1 MLELRE
7 WTSRAKLPDRPW
19 LVLGKGPTFD
29 RRGEFDLTGYN
40 LMSLNHAVAEQPVD
54 VALAI
59 DLDVVETCGDA
70 LERNARW
77 LLLPRHPHVDFEP
90 GPPLEEHVRRSPV
103 LSRLDRDG
111 RLVWY
116 DLATAGTRY
125 DSPLIGARYFVSEA
139 ALNVLGEMGARRVR
153 SLGIDGGKSYARTF
167 ADLESRTLL
176 ANSQPTFDVQFPE
189 IARILF
195 RRGLDYAPL
204 TREAPIRVFV
214 GSDRSQR
221 LAARVLE
228 YSIRKHT
235 SMSVEVTFMIDMPI
249 PLPEDPAKRP
259 RTPFSFTRFLIPKLA
274 GYRGKAIYVDSD
286 MQVFSDLTDLWEQPF
301 DGATVLCAIDP
312 AEPKRRRQYSVL
324 LLDCSRL
331 DWDIDEIVRDLDRG
345 RYTYEQLLYE
355 LCIVPPEQVRAS
367 LPERWNSLEKYVPGT
382 TCLIHYTDMRT
393 QPYVSRRNPNGHLW
407 VRALRDAVADGFI
420 SEDEIKEAV
429 RNEYVRPSLL
439 SEVHPWAVWRSAQD
453 LFYKPHRELRKRLE
467 AAGRSA

>member
-1 MLELRE
+1 MLELRQ
-7 WTSRAKLPDRPW
+7 WASRNGLPDRPW

-29 RRGEFDLTGYN
+29 RRGEFDLSGYN
-40 LMSLNHAVAEQPVD
+40 LMSLNHAVAELPVD
-54 VALAI
+54 AALAI
-59 DLDVVETCGDA
+59 DADVVASCGEA
-70 LERNARW
+70 IERNARW
-77 LLLPRHPHVDFEP
+77 LLLPRHPHVDFRP
-90 GPPLEEHVRRSPV
+90 GPPLEKHVSESAV
-103 LSRLDRDG
+103 LTRLDRAG

-116 DLATAGTRY
+116 DLSTAKERY
-125 DSPLIGARYFVSEA
+125 DSPTIRARYFVSEA
-139 ALNVLGEMGARRVR
+139 ALDLLGEIGAKKVR
-153 SLGIDGGKSYARTF
+153 SLGIDGGTAYARTF
-167 ADLESRTLL
+167 AALEGETLL

-189 IARILF
+189 IAKILF

-204 TREAPIRVFV
+204 TRESPIRVFV

-228 YSIRKHT
+228 YTIRKHT

-249 PLPEDPAKRP
+249 PMPKDPAKRP

-286 MQVFSDLTDLWEQPF
+286 MQVFSDVTDLWEQPF
-301 DGATVLCAIDP
+301 GGATVLCTVDP
-312 AEPKRRRQYSVL
+312 DEPARRRQYSVL

-331 DWDIDEIVRDLDRG
+331 DWDIDAIVRDLDEG

-355 LCIVPPEQVRAS
+355 LCIVPPDQVRPS

-393 QPYVSRRNPNGHLW
+393 QPYVSKRNKNGNLW
-407 VRALRDAVADGFI
+407 VQALRDAVADGFI

-429 RNEYVRPSLL
+429 RNDWVRPSLL
-439 SEVHPWAVWRSAQD
+439 AEVHPWAVWRSAQD

-467 AAGRSA
+467 AAGRAV